1 VTGLQNAL
9 AEAQK
14 KKEKATSDEDRLSA
28 AALFEAAR
36 AKIKAVSGKPHVVVG
51 RNLIF
56 LNPVPPP

>member
-1 VTGLQNAL
+1 VDKIPLKADDSDVVTGLQNAL

-36 AKIKAVSGKPHVVVG
+36 AKIKAVSG
-51 RNLIF
+51 
-56 LNPVPPP
+56 

>member
-14 KKEKATSDEDRLSA
+14 KKEKAASDEDRLSA

-36 AKIKAVSGKPHVVVG
+36 AKIKAVSGLRHHEPQT
-51 RNLIF
+51 RA
-56 LNPVPPP
+56 